1 MQLTVVKDEFVAK
14 CKFFTVESIKGLT
27 EYPRTFCNTF
37 GINYV
42 RVRELL
48 KEVKKKSRLK
58 ICTIIR

>member
-1 MQLTVVKDEFVAK
+1 MQLTVVKDEFLAK

-27 EYPRTFCNTF
+27 EYPRKCMTIF

-48 KEVKKKSRLK
+48 KEVKKEPLK
-58 ICTIIR
+58 NLHK